1 MFRRFSWVH
10 AVVLEGHP
18 PLLASASRVELEFS
32 SCLSRIHSAQIRVPH
47 AKSATGA
54 KKLERYARK
63 TSRQTVNGVSVDK
76 MPTSGFPL
84 AALA

>member
-1 MFRRFSWVH
+1 MLPRAPRNSAASCRRERAGRPF
-10 AVVLEGHP
+10 HP
-18 PLLASASRVELEFS
+18 EPTAWIRLN
-32 SCLSRIHSAQIRVPH
+32 RIHSVQIRVPH